1 MFYYTFMRTACV
13 YIPHFYLQVELLKNP
28 DLAKQPVVIIDVPE
42 RKELVLDCSED
53 LVQRGVKP
61 LMSLKDASHLCFDAT
76 HIPAR
81 KKEYRD
87 IWDTTL
93 SLIASI
99 TLRIEPW
106 EPGTAFLDI
115 TRLPGMYKSEERL
128 ARTLAHLIA
137 GQFRAKVVVAVGNSR
152 FLALEAAF
160 SAPQNT
166 LVIPSGGERKFLSRI
181 GIERL
186 PVADDVL
193 ERLAL
198 LGIHS
203 LGQLSAFTF
212 SALTSQFGAT
222 GKKLWEISNG
232 IEEQDRIPCLFTITD
247 IDEEMVC
254 DAPVCSK
261 EQINI
266 ALLNLLEKLCSELED
281 IKMACRAIK
290 LVFDLQNRTFFERH
304 FVFHEATACK
314 DDMIRRVMAGID
326 HVELTSPIRIISV
339 RASSLEPYTG
349 KQENLF
355 RTGNSRSKAIKDI
368 GGFLKTKYGSMP
380 VVRVVHNDTS
390 SLLPEERFLFVEP

>member
-1 MFYYTFMRTACV
+1 MRTACV

-28 DLAKQPVVIIDVPE
+28 DLVKQPVVIIDNAE
-42 RKELVLDCSED
+42 KRELVLDCSED
-53 LVQRGVKP
+53 LVQRGIRP
-61 LMSLKDASHLCFDAT
+61 PMPLKDAGHLCFDAT

-81 KKEYRD
+81 RKECREA
-87 IWDTTL
+87 WDAML
-93 SLIASI
+93 FLIASI

-115 TRLPGMYKSEERL
+115 TRLPGMYKSEEKV
-128 ARTLAHLIA
+128 ACALAHLIT
-137 GQFRAKVVVAVGNSR
+137 GQFHVKVAVAVGNSR
-152 FLALEAAF
+152 FLALEAALCA
-160 SAPQNT
+160 SQDI
-166 LVIPSGGERKFLSRI
+166 LVVPPGGERKFLSQVA
-181 GIERL
+181 IERM
-186 PVADDVL
+186 PVAGDVL
-193 ERLAL
+193 ERLSL

-203 LGQLSAFTF
+203 LGQLSAFTL
-212 SALTSQFGAT
+212 SALTFQFGAA
-222 GKKLWEISNG
+222 GKKLWEIANG

-247 IDEEMVC
+247 VDEEIVC
-254 DAPVCSK
+254 DAPLCSK

-266 ALLNLLEKLCSELED
+266 AFLNLLEKLCSELED
-281 IKMACRAIK
+281 IKMTCRAIK
-290 LVFDLQNRTFFERH
+290 IVFDLQNRTFFERH

-349 KQENLF
+349 KQEELF
-355 RTGNSRSKAIKDI
+355 KVGNNRSKAIKDI

-380 VVRVVHNDTS
+380 VVRVVRNGTS

>member
-1 MFYYTFMRTACV
+1 MFYHRFMRTVCV

-28 DLAKQPVVIIDVPE
+28 AIVKQPVVIIDMPE
-42 RKELVLDCSED
+42 KRELILDCSED

-61 LMSLKDASHLCFDAT
+61 PMSLKDASHLCFDAA

-81 KKEYRD
+81 RKEYREV
-87 IWDTTL
+87 WDAML

-115 TRLPGMYKSEERL
+115 TRLPGMYKSEEKV
-128 ARTLAHLIA
+128 ARALVHLIA
-137 GQFRAKVVVAVGNSR
+137 EKFHTKVAGAVGNSR
-152 FLALEAAF
+152 FLALEAALCT
-160 SAPQNT
+160 SQDT
-166 LVIPSGGERKFLSRI
+166 LVVPSGGERKFLSRVA
-181 GIERL
+181 IERL

-203 LGQLSAFTF
+203 LGQLSAFTL

-232 IEEQDRIPCLFTITD
+232 IEEQDRIPCLFTVAD

-254 DAPVCSK
+254 DAPICSRG
-261 EQINI
+261 QITI
-266 ALLNLLEKLCSELED
+266 ALLNLLEKLCRELED
-281 IKMACRAIK
+281 IKMACRMIK
-290 LVFDLQNRTFFERH
+290 LVFDLQNKTFFERH
-304 FVFHEATACK
+304 FVFHKATACK
-314 DDMIRRVMAGID
+314 DDMMRRVMAGID
-326 HVELTSPIRIISV
+326 HVELTSPIRIMSV

-349 KQENLF
+349 QQEKLF
-355 RTGNSRSKAIKDI
+355 KVGNNRSKAIKDI

-380 VVRVVHNDTS
+380 VVRVVHNDVG